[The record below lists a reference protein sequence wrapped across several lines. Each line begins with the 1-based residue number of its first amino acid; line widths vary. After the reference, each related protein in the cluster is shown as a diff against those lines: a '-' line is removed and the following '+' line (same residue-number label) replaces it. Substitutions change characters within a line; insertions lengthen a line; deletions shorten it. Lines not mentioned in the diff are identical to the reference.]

1 MNSAFTGMES
11 WEIFTLGMLFG
22 CLVAVVVV
30 LIVFGIASF
39 FDWYQGFK
47 ADVES
52 YRAMQDLRFNVN
64 EEGKVYVVEVK
75 KSSNRRFTKSNRS

>member
-1 MNSAFTGMES
+1 MNSVFTGMES
-11 WEIFTLGMLFG
+11 WEIFMLGMLFG

-30 LIVFGIASF
+30 LICLGIASF

-52 YRAMQDLRFNVN
+52 FRAMQDLRFNVN

-75 KSSNRRFTKSNRS
+75 KSSNRRFTESNRS

>member
-11 WEIFTLGMLFG
+11 WEIFMLGMLFG

-30 LIVFGIASF
+30 LIGLGIASF
-39 FDWYQGFK
+39 CNWYQGFK

-52 YRAMQDLRFNVN
+52 FRAMQTLHFNVN

>member
-11 WEIFTLGMLFG
+11 WEIFTLGMFIG
-22 CLVAVVVV
+22 CLVSVVVV
-30 LIVFGIASF
+30 LICLGIASF

-52 YRAMQDLRFNVN
+52 YHAMQNLRFNVN

-75 KSSNRRFTKSNRS
+75 KSSNRRFTKLDRS

>member
-1 MNSAFTGMES
+1 MNSVFTGMES
-11 WEIFTLGMLFG
+11 WEIFMLGMLFG

-30 LIVFGIASF
+30 LIGLGIASF

-52 YRAMQDLRFNVN
+52 FRAMQDLRFNVN

>member
-1 MNSAFTGMES
+1 MNSFFTGMES
-11 WEIFTLGMLFG
+11 WEIFMLGMLFG

-52 YRAMQDLRFNVN
+52 FRAMQDLRFNVN

>member
-11 WEIFTLGMLFG
+11 WEIFTLGMFIG
-22 CLVAVVVV
+22 CLVSVVVV
-30 LIVFGIASF
+30 LICLGIASF

-52 YRAMQDLRFNVN
+52 YHAM
-64 EEGKVYVVEVK
+64 
-75 KSSNRRFTKSNRS
+75 

>member
-1 MNSAFTGMES
+1 MNSVFTGMES
-11 WEIFTLGMLFG
+11 WEIFMLGMLFG

-30 LIVFGIASF
+30 LIGLGIASF
-39 FDWYQGFK
+39 LDWYQGFK

-52 YRAMQDLRFNVN
+52 FRAMQDLRFNVN

-75 KSSNRRFTKSNRS
+75 KSSNRRFTKSI